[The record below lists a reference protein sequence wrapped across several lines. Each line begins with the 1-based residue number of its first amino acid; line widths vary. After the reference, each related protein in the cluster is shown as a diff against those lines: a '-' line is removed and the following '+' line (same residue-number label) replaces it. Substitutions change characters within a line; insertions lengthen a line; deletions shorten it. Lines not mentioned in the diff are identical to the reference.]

1 MIISLVRAIARILL
15 FTTISLVPST
25 GVSASF
31 NKNNDYDPLLVNFT
45 SHLAWFQSQG
55 GAIDPRVTIGY
66 DPNIPNSHVRGVIS
80 NDFIPVDTVLVRCPS
95 SLILKRVGDQDC
107 QLIEQIWNEL
117 KLGERSKWFPMFEFD
132 DISGSR
138 IPCQWNRV
146 GRAIAYLQGL
156 WPAWGPHRH
165 LNWYIETCLNGERD
179 ESTLDDLEMKALLTS
194 LTRSSDAGLV
204 PMYLLFNH
212 NNALINTRLTYTEEG
227 GMTIIANENIQLNE
241 PIYITY
247 NRAGFAT
254 TSDVFNLYGFIED
267 YPQIWTWPALLG
279 GSLDRDDRIKAL
291 TNDEEKKNIDH
302 EYRLSEYEIL
312 VISPTLGALSPTR
325 SLLQDIG
332 NRRIS
337 YGEWIDRIHA
347 HHSSLRLS
355 HARKLSRSAS
365 LLLDSLPTTI
375 KQDSSHINYENTRMQ
390 FMKAEGKEIRDEQL
404 DALQA
409 IEYRL
414 AYKKALRLAIE
425 VAESGG
431 FLEEFD
437 EL

>member
-227 GMTIIANENIQLNE
+227 GMTIIANENIHLNE

>member
-212 NNALINTRLTYTEEG
+212 NNALINTRSGLLSTSTYKQLT
-227 GMTIIANENIQLNE
+227 
-241 PIYITY
+241 
-247 NRAGFAT
+247 
-254 TSDVFNLYGFIED
+254 
-267 YPQIWTWPALLG
+267 
-279 GSLDRDDRIKAL
+279 
-291 TNDEEKKNIDH
+291 
-302 EYRLSEYEIL
+302 
-312 VISPTLGALSPTR
+312 
-325 SLLQDIG
+325 
-332 NRRIS
+332 
-337 YGEWIDRIHA
+337 
-347 HHSSLRLS
+347 
-355 HARKLSRSAS
+355 
-365 LLLDSLPTTI
+365 
-375 KQDSSHINYENTRMQ
+375 
-390 FMKAEGKEIRDEQL
+390 
-404 DALQA
+404 
-409 IEYRL
+409 
-414 AYKKALRLAIE
+414 
-425 VAESGG
+425 
-431 FLEEFD
+431 
-437 EL
+437 